1 MKIKKVQIS
10 GFRAFNKVEDSTFNF
25 VLPNNKIADFIS
37 VYAPN
42 GFGKTSFYDAVEWGV
57 THQIQRFDRMTDFNK
72 IRKENEGSV
81 LLNNSS
87 TKGEVIVETSESNFK
102 NEITRKVYNP
112 KGTPENAYFKE
123 VILSQDLIDTFI
135 KEEKAEERYNKFVD
149 FNPEIK
155 TYNNSLKNLTILF
168 DFIESRTK
176 DLNVEIKEMQKNQLK
191 IDFEEEGKKFNEINK
206 ALQFLK
212 DKKQEIDLIEKDTFT
227 KTKYDF
233 LDQKIK
239 SRLISLEIE
248 IETVRLRIG
257 NIDIA
262 YNGLPNNTDDANN
275 GIFTYFDNR
284 NKIIDLEKVKND
296 LNSIVTKIKT
306 KENCELKDN
315 QLKSQIKDELEL
327 NKLYLLFKEKYKMY
341 LTIENEINER
351 NKIYNN
357 YDNEKLKSDKTIEE
371 LNEINK
377 KNATN
382 LDKLQKELFEKR
394 TILKNIPFQIEKL
407 DSLNKSSKLLSSQ
420 TNVLNESIP
429 EKEVLIRDIKLK
441 IIQYQLFNNN
451 IESDI
456 KSLIDLE
463 EFKDNKELLNS
474 ILELES
480 KINSAKEG
488 IITINEKINLQN
500 ELDNELKDFV
510 SKGLEIVSKN
520 NSSDCPLCNHT
531 YKSFSEL
538 SEKIIENKLLGKIV
552 NENLESKLKL
562 ENEINKSLEEVS
574 KSKSILKEYLKKVI
588 EPFEKD
594 KLKNENE
601 LIKLT
606 ELKDEKIQELIKS
619 ENEVT
624 EINQFFENT
633 INTKE
638 FEEKISKE
646 ITVSEKEIAAIYNV
660 INKNKTAITDHYNI
674 IKSSNANK
682 ELVSKGITELK
693 SVKEYNEVIGFYS
706 NTLKT
711 NEINLVLLEE
721 TIENSNAYLDKFKN
735 EIEENLKTLSE
746 LNSKLLTNTLT
757 KEEAITK
764 VEEVDYAITLIRKI
778 IQNFEH
784 YIKTEFKID
793 LVSIDKNQVDFEFE
807 KIKNIE
813 KIKLQS
819 LSDINENYR
828 IIDKLKEDCLKVT
841 EAEEIQKKIEGFSSE
856 YAKLSIVRGKLKVEK
871 DNLIKYLKKTINGF
885 FYKELINKIYSKID
899 PHPDYS
905 EIEFECDFEDKNPR
919 LQIYTMKIVNG
930 KKEKSVPA
938 LYFSTAQINILSL
951 SIFLARALKT
961 KNPQSGNSVDCI
973 FIDDPIQSMDSI
985 NILSFIDLFRS
996 MILFLGKQLIVSTHE
1011 ENFHLLLQ
1019 KKIPIELFDSKYI
1032 EFETF
1037 GRLKNN
1043 LPLN

>member
-10 GFRAFNKVEDSTFNF
+10 GFRAFNKVEDSTFDFMLPADKIANF
-25 VLPNNKIADFIS
+25 VSI
-37 VYAPN
+37 YAPN
-42 GFGKTSFYDAVEWGV
+42 GYGKTSFYDAVEWGV
-57 THQIQRFDRMTDFNK
+57 THQIQRFDKMNDFTKNNK
-72 IRKENEGSV
+72 DNNSLI
-81 LLNNSS
+81 LLNIDSS
-87 TKGEVIVETSESNFK
+87 EGQVKVETTSEEFVKKINKRKKYNK
-102 NEITRKVYNP
+102 NGDAINV
-112 KGTPENAYFKE
+112 YFKE
-123 VILSQDLIDTFI
+123 VILSQDLIDKFI
-135 KEEKAEERYNKFVD
+135 KEEKAEERYNKFIE

-155 TYNNSLKNLTILF
+155 SYNNSLKNLTILF
-168 DFIESRTK
+168 DFIESKTK
-176 DLNVEIKEMQKNQLK
+176 ELNTEIEKKQENQLK
-191 IDFEEEGKKFNEINK
+191 IDFEEEGKKFDEINK

-212 DKKQEIDLIEKDTFT
+212 DKKEEIDLIEKDTFT
-227 KTKYDF
+227 QTKYDF

-239 SRLISLEIE
+239 SRIISLEIE
-248 IETVRLRIG
+248 IETVKLRIG
-257 NIDIA
+257 NIDII
-262 YNGLPNNTDDANN
+262 YNGVPDSTDDNN
-275 GIFTYFDNR
+275 KGVFTYFDNR
-284 NKIIDLEKVKND
+284 NKIVDLEKVKND
-296 LNSIVTKIKT
+296 LNDIVTKIKN
-306 KENCELKDN
+306 KENCELKDSK
-315 QLKSQIKDELEL
+315 LKTQISEELEL
-327 NKLYLLFKEKYKMY
+327 NKLYLLFKEKFKMY

-357 YDNEKLKSDKTIEE
+357 YDSEKLKSEKLIND
-371 LNEINK
+371 LNEINQ
-377 KNATN
+377 KNATD
-382 LDKLQKELFEKR
+382 LDKLQKELVIKQ
-394 TILKNIPFQIEKL
+394 TTLKNIPFQSEKL
-407 DSLNKSSKLLSSQ
+407 ASLSKSNELLTPQ
-420 TNVLNESIP
+420 INDLNESIS
-429 EKEVLIRDIKLK
+429 EKERLIEGIKLK
-441 IIQYQLFNNN
+441 LNQNQYFNDKIDTD
-451 IESDI
+451 IEI
-456 KSLIDLE
+456 LIDSE
-463 EFKDNKELLNS
+463 EFKDNKELITS
-474 ILELES
+474 ILALED
-480 KINSAKEG
+480 KINTAKEG
-488 IITINEKINLQN
+488 IITINEKIVMQN
-500 ELDNELKDFV
+500 ELNNELKDFV

-531 YKSFSEL
+531 YESFNEL
-538 SEKIIENKLLGKIV
+538 SGKITENKLLGKIV
-552 NENLESKLKL
+552 KESLESKLKL
-562 ENEINKSLEEVS
+562 ENEINKSLEDIS

-646 ITVSEKEIAAIYNV
+646 VTVSEKEIAEINNV
-660 INKNKTAITDHYNI
+660 SNKNKTAINDQHNL
-674 IKSSNANK
+674 IKSVNANK
-682 ELVSKGITELK
+682 ELVLKGIAELK
-693 SVKEYNEVIGFYS
+693 STKEYNEVISFYS

-721 TIENSNAYLDKFKN
+721 TIENSNGYLNKFKN
-735 EIEENLKTLSE
+735 EIEENLKALSE

-757 KEEAITK
+757 KEEAIKK
-764 VEEVDYAITLIRKI
+764 VEEVENAITLIRKI
-778 IQNFEH
+778 IQNFEQ

-793 LVSIDKNQVDFEFE
+793 LVSIDKNQVNIEFE

-813 KIKLQS
+813 KEKLQI
-819 LSDINENYR
+819 LSNINENYV
-828 IIDKLKEDCLKVT
+828 IINKLKDDCLKVT
-841 EAEEIQKKIEGFSSE
+841 EAEKNQKEIKE
-856 YAKLSIVRGKLKVEK
+856 LSDEIGKLAIVKEK
-871 DNLIKYLKKTINGF
+871 LNNEKFNLKKYLEKTINGF
-885 FYKELINKIYSKID
+885 FYKDLINKIYSKID

-905 EIEFECDFEDKNPR
+905 EIEFKCDFADKNPR
-919 LQIYTMKIVNG
+919 LQIYTIKNIEG
-930 KKEKSVPA
+930 KRVESIPS

-961 KNPQSGNSVDCI
+961 KNPQSGKFVDCI

-1037 GRLKNN
+1037 GKLK
-1043 LPLN
+1043 LEL

>member
-25 VLPNNKIADFIS
+25 VLPNNKTADFIS

-42 GFGKTSFYDAVEWGV
+42 GFGKTSFYDGVEWGV
-57 THQIQRFDRMTDFNK
+57 THQIQRFDRMIDFNK
-72 IRKENEGSV
+72 IRKENKGPV
-81 LLNNSS
+81 LLNNVSK
-87 TKGEVIVETSESNFK
+87 KGEVIVETSEDTFR
-102 NEITRKVYNP
+102 NEINTKKVYNP
-112 KGTPENAYFKE
+112 KGKPENAYFRE
-123 VILSQDLIDTFI
+123 VTLSQDLIDTFI
-135 KEEKAEERYNKFVD
+135 KEEKAEDRYNKFVD
-149 FNPEIK
+149 FNPDIK
-155 TYNNSLKNLTILF
+155 FYNNSLKNLTILF
-168 DFIESRTK
+168 DFIESKIK
-176 DLNVEIKEMQKNQLK
+176 DLNVEIKEKQKTQLK
-191 IDFEEEGKKFNEINK
+191 IDFEEEGKKFDEINK

-212 DKKQEIDLIEKDTFT
+212 DKKEELDLIEKDTFT

-239 SRLISLEIE
+239 SRIISLEIE
-248 IETVRLRIG
+248 IEAVKLRIG
-257 NIDIA
+257 SIDIA
-262 YNGLPNNTDDANN
+262 YNGVSDSNDENKL
-275 GIFTYFDNR
+275 GIYKYFENR
-284 NKIIDLEKVKND
+284 NKIADLEKVKKD
-296 LNSIVTKIKT
+296 LNELVAKIKNR
-306 KENCELKDN
+306 ENCELKDN
-315 QLKSQIKDELEL
+315 KLKTQINEELEF
-327 NKLYLLFKEKYKMY
+327 NKLYLLFKEKFKMY
-341 LTIENEINER
+341 LTIENKINEL

-357 YDNEKLKSDKTIEE
+357 YDNEKLKSEKAIEE

-377 KNATN
+377 INATN
-382 LDKLQKELFEKR
+382 LDKLQKELFEKQ

-407 DSLNKSSKLLSSQ
+407 DTLNKRNELLSSQ
-420 TNVLNESIP
+420 ANVLNESIS
-429 EKEVLIRDIKLK
+429 EKEMLIRDIKLK
-441 IIQYQLFNNN
+441 IIQYQFFNDN

-456 KSLIDLE
+456 ESLIDLE
-463 EFKDNKELLNS
+463 EFKDNKESINS
-474 ILELES
+474 ILELDN
-480 KINSAKEG
+480 KINRAKEG

-510 SKGLEIVSKN
+510 SKGLEIVSKS

-538 SEKIIENKLLGKIV
+538 SEKITENKLLGKIV
-552 NENLESKLKL
+552 NESLESKLKL
-562 ENEINKSLEEVS
+562 ENEINKSLEDIS
-574 KSKSILKEYLKKVI
+574 KNKSILKEYLKKII

-601 LIKLT
+601 LIKLI
-606 ELKDEKIQELIKS
+606 ELKDEIISEIIKS
-619 ENEVT
+619 ENDIK
-624 EINQFFENT
+624 EINQFFENNK
-633 INTKE
+633 NTKE
-638 FEEKISKE
+638 FEDKINKE
-646 ITVSEKEIAAIYNV
+646 VTISEKEISKISNDNTT
-660 INKNKTAITDHYNI
+660 NKNTINDQYNL
-674 IKSSNANK
+674 IKSAIENK
-682 ELVSKGITELK
+682 EIVLKSINELK
-693 SVKEYNEVIGFYS
+693 SSKEYNEVISFYS

-711 NEINLVLLEE
+711 NEISLSVLDE
-721 TIENSNAYLDKFKN
+721 TIRNSN
-735 EIEENLKTLSE
+735 ENLEKIKNDLEANLKELSE
-746 LNSKLLTNTLT
+746 LDKELLINTLT
-757 KEEAITK
+757 KEEVIK
-764 VEEVDYAITLIRKI
+764 KYEEVINAITLIKKVL
-778 IQNFEH
+778 QNFEQN
-784 YIKTEFKID
+784 IKSEFKID
-793 LVSIDKNQVDFEFE
+793 LVNIDKNQVNIEFE

-813 KIKLQS
+813 KIKLQT
-819 LSDINENYR
+819 LSNINENYL
-828 IIDKLKEDCLKVT
+828 IIDKLKDDCFKVT
-841 EAEEIQKKIEGFSSE
+841 EAEKIQKEIKEFSDE
-856 YAKLSIVRGKLKVEK
+856 CDKLSIIKGKLKAEK

-919 LQIYTMKIVNG
+919 LQIYTIKIVNG

-1019 KKIPIELFDSKYI
+1019 KKIPVELFNSKYI

-1037 GRLKNN
+1037 GKLKK
-1043 LPLN
+1043 